1 MDVSVGRDEC
11 AGAILAGGLGRRL
24 GGLDKARLSVG
35 GRRIVDR
42 QLAAL
47 HALTDHVVLV
57 ARDPPRYADLA
68 TPVVADAVPGAGP
81 LGGLYTALAWAPTPL
96 VVVVACD
103 MPFVTTALLAEL
115 AALARDA
122 DAAVPRS
129 GGRWH
134 PLCAA
139 YASRCAPLAR
149 AALDAGRLTVVDW
162 LRTLRVVEVD
172 DTVFDR
178 HGGAA
183 RVLLNVNTQADHA
196 SAERAE
202 GARAPAPSP

>member
-1 MDVSVGRDEC
+1 
-11 AGAILAGGLGRRL
+11 
-24 GGLDKARLSVG
+24 
-35 GRRIVDR
+35 
-42 QLAAL
+42 
-47 HALTDHVVLV
+47 
-57 ARDPPRYADLA
+57 
-68 TPVVADAVPGAGP
+68 VADAVPGAGP

-149 AALDAGRLTVVDW
+149 AALDAGRFAVIDW